1 MRRHLL
7 PIVLLSCVA
16 TASHAQS
23 RTQTRVISGLVVSAD
38 SKEPIAGATVI
49 LKGTTIGNTTNADG
63 KFILN
68 VPSNEPATIVV
79 SFLGYRPEELTV
91 GNGQNVVQIQL
102 EENIAALND
111 VVVIGFGAV
120 KKRDVTGSVHSVK
133 AEEIV
138 QTPTHNALEAL
149 QGRVPGADIVRNSG
163 AAGANSSITIR
174 GNRSIN
180 SAGSSIDKNSPL
192 VIIDGFQGG
201 NINDLNPNDIES
213 IEILKDA
220 SATAIYGAQGGNGVI
235 IVTTKRGVANKV
247 HVDYNGYYGV
257 NDYQFPES
265 RIGDSY
271 LALRREA
278 YRTVGQW
285 SSPADD
291 ARLFPAP
298 GEYDAVQNGQWVNW
312 VDQVKHRGV
321 QQSHA
326 VSLRGGTETTKIFAS
341 TGYFREEG
349 MLANNNFNRYN
360 ARLNVDQSI
369 SKVFKAGLLS
379 QVTYYKQDD
388 RRDPLSVATSI
399 SPLGVPYDENGRVN
413 TFPIIT
419 DQTRISPLAD
429 EAGPNVARNN
439 TIRTNIIANGYLEA
453 KPLRGL
459 TLRTNFG
466 SNLDFRRQG
475 IFNDRLSLAQNG
487 TGLSVASTQNTFS
500 RFINWDNILTYVQE
514 FGKST
519 VTLTGIT
526 NYIRSDVDNTYAGG
540 QNQLLASQL
549 FYDLNSSSTSGRT
562 FASPSTL
569 PYVGSKNMAYAARAN
584 YNYAGKYLLTLTGRY
599 DGSSR
604 LASGNKWDFF
614 PSIAAAW
621 NIGDED
627 FLRNSRK
634 LTQLKLR
641 TSYGVTGNYAI
652 APYGTQSVLAA
663 SPRMSFGEVPAQ
675 MYQFSP
681 TVGNPNLGW
690 EKSATLNLGL
700 DLGFFDNR
708 LMATI
713 DAYDTRTSDILLLRP
728 LPQSTGVSQIYENI
742 GATRNRGIELSIT
755 SQNFSTENFSWSTT
769 LTFTRNKEEI
779 TELLDGRNI
788 IGSEQNSLLLGYP
801 INSFYSYTKQG
812 IWQANEADEAAKY
825 KTGTYTFQP
834 GDIKLA
840 DLNGD
845 FVLDAA
851 NDQSYIGSAVPKFV
865 MGLQNTVKYR
875 GFDLN
880 VFAMARYGQMI
891 NARFLG
897 RYNPSG
903 TGNGPANLEYWTPE
917 NPTNDFPRP
926 RKDAGLNS
934 YSGYFGYQALNFVD
948 GSYFKIRTMTL
959 GYTLPKSIG
968 SKALLQ
974 NARLYVTATNL
985 LILTKS
991 HLLDNYDPERGG
1003 DESTPLSRQVLV
1015 GLNLSF

>member
-1 MRRHLL
+1 M
-7 PIVLLSCVA
+7 
-16 TASHAQS
+16 
-23 RTQTRVISGLVVSAD
+23 VISAD
-38 SKEPIAGATVI
+38 NKETIAGATVI
-49 LKGTTIGNTTNADG
+49 VKGTTNGNTTNEEG

-68 VPSNEPATIVV
+68 IPAEGPTTLVV
-79 SFLGYRPEELTV
+79 SFLGYRPEEVTV
-91 GNGQNVVQIQL
+91 EPGQNVVEVRL
-102 EENIAALND
+102 EENVATLND

-120 KKRDVTGSVHSVK
+120 KKRDVTGSIYSVK
-133 AEEIV
+133 ADEIV
-138 QTPTHNALEAL
+138 QTPTHNAVEAL
-149 QGRVPGADIVRNSG
+149 QGRVPGADIVRTSG
-163 AAGANSSITIR
+163 AAGAGSAITIR

-180 SAGSSIDKNSPL
+180 SGSTIDKNSPL
-192 VIIDGFQGG
+192 VVIDGYQGG
-201 NINDLNPNDIES
+201 NISDLNPNDIES
-213 IEILKDA
+213 VEILKDA
-220 SATAIYGAQGGNGVI
+220 SSTAIYGAQGANGVI
-235 IVTTKRGVANKV
+235 IVTTKRGAAGKTR
-247 HVDYNGYYGV
+247 VDYNGYYGV

-265 RIGDSY
+265 RVGDSY

-291 ARLFPAP
+291 SRIFPAV

-312 VDQVKHRGV
+312 VDLVKHRGL
-321 QQSHA
+321 QQSHS
-326 VSLRGGTETTKIFAS
+326 VSLRAGSESTKIFAS

-349 MLANNNFNRYN
+349 MLQGNNFNRYN
-360 ARLNVDQSI
+360 ARLNLDQNI
-369 SKVFKAGLLS
+369 SKVFKTGLLT
-379 QVTYYKQDD
+379 QVTYYQQQD

-399 SPLGVPYDENGRVN
+399 SPLGVPYDENGRPN
-413 TFPIIT
+413 TYPIAS

-453 KPLRGL
+453 KPLPGL

-487 TGLSVASTQNTFS
+487 RGYSASSTENTFS

-526 NYIRSDVDNTYAGG
+526 NFIRSDVDNTYAGG
-540 QNQLLASQL
+540 QSQLLSSQL
-549 FYDLNSSSTSGRT
+549 FYDLNSTSTSSRS
-562 FASPSTL
+562 FASPSTA

-584 YNYAGKYLLTLTGRY
+584 YNYAGKYLLTITGRY
-599 DGSSR
+599 DGASR
-604 LASGNKWDFF
+604 LAPGNKWDFF
-614 PSIAAAW
+614 PSIAGAW
-621 NIGDED
+621 NIGDEN

-641 TSYGVTGNYAI
+641 ASYGVAGNYAI

-663 SPRMSFGEVPAQ
+663 SPRMSFGDVPAQ
-675 MYQFSP
+675 MYQFAP
-681 TVGNPNLGW
+681 TVGNPDLGW
-690 EKSATLNLGL
+690 EKSATLDVGL
-700 DLGFFDNR
+700 DMGFFDNR
-708 LMATI
+708 LTATL
-713 DAYDTRTSDILLLRP
+713 DLYDTRTSDILLLRP
-728 LPQSTGVSQIYENI
+728 LPLSSGVTQVYENI
-742 GATRNRGIELSIT
+742 GATRNRGVELAIT
-755 SQNFSTENFSWSTT
+755 SQNFSTEDFSWSTT

-779 TELLDGRNI
+779 TDLLDGRDI
-788 IGSEQNSLLLGYP
+788 IATNGPETNSLLLGKP
-801 INSFYSYTKQG
+801 VSSFYSYKKLG
-812 IWQANEADEAAKY
+812 IWQTAEADEAAKY
-825 KTGTYTFQP
+825 KVGTGSYAFQP
-834 GDIKLA
+834 GDIKVA

-845 FVLDAA
+845 FIIDAK
-851 NDQSYIGSAVPKFV
+851 DQTYIGSAVPKFV
-865 MGLQNTVKYR
+865 AGLQNTVKYK

-880 VFAMARYGQMI
+880 VFAMARYGQML
-891 NARFLG
+891 NAQFLG

-903 TGNGPANLEYWTPE
+903 TGNGPADLNYWTPE

-926 RKDAGLNS
+926 RKDANLNS
-934 YSGYFGYQALNFVD
+934 YQGYTGYQALNFVD

-968 SKALLQ
+968 SKAMLQ

-991 HLLDNYDPERGG
+991 DLIKNYDPERGG
-1003 DESTPLSRQVLV
+1003 SESTPLSRQVLV